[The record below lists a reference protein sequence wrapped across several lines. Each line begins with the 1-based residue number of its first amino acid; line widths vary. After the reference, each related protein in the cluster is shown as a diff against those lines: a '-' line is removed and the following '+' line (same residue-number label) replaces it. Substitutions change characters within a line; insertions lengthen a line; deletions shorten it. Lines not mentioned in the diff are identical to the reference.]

1 MDSNNYNSVLMKDK
15 LPYYFRIKIY
25 ACVAVA
31 FICLAY
37 FIFKWGHP
45 IEMFND
51 DYVVDKDLW
60 SAYGDFT
67 GGVLGTIFAF
77 VGVVLMVETFK
88 YQNKATK
95 ESLYKTERQRFHDLF
110 FELLKLYQSQVSEMC
125 CERLKSV
132 YEEGEKKVKVD
143 QYNNKDFFDIEKQIL
158 QSKYRNIKNYEENRK
173 RAVNYYMLFYTANH
187 TKLGA
192 YFRTIYRI
200 YDLIDSSKLR
210 ECDKKDYLKI
220 IRAQFTESELFFIRY
235 NAMCING
242 SKLIYYINKYNIL
255 KHLPTFELL
264 EFKDWWQSLSQIE
277 RTGINIFFTILRSTI
292 QKHFIKMPNETESVK
307 LGCGEDR
314 YQPEI
319 HFKGSYDVE
328 LVIKIDSSKINKYNE
343 YAGLKIIE
351 SKRLQQLLD
360 CYIKEIFI
368 YSNFEEFND
377 MNLVKTYSDSV
388 QVQGYITTINSG
400 IKNTDKKSLVVKNI
414 NFKS

>member
-1 MDSNNYNSVLMKDK
+1 MKDK

-25 ACVAVA
+25 ACIAVA
-31 FICLAY
+31 FICLVY

-125 CERLKSV
+125 GERLKLV
-132 YEEGEKKVKVD
+132 NEEGDKKNKVD
-143 QYNNKDFFDIEKQIL
+143 QYDNKDFFDIEKQIL

-210 ECDKKDYLKI
+210 ECEKKDYLKGC
-220 IRAQFTESELFFIRY
+220 S
-235 NAMCING
+235 IN
-242 SKLIYYINKYNIL
+242 
-255 KHLPTFELL
+255 
-264 EFKDWWQSLSQIE
+264 
-277 RTGINIFFTILRSTI
+277 
-292 QKHFIKMPNETESVK
+292 
-307 LGCGEDR
+307 
-314 YQPEI
+314 
-319 HFKGSYDVE
+319 
-328 LVIKIDSSKINKYNE
+328 
-343 YAGLKIIE
+343 
-351 SKRLQQLLD
+351 
-360 CYIKEIFI
+360 
-368 YSNFEEFND
+368 
-377 MNLVKTYSDSV
+377 
-388 QVQGYITTINSG
+388 
-400 IKNTDKKSLVVKNI
+400 
-414 NFKS
+414 

>member
-1 MDSNNYNSVLMKDK
+1 
-15 LPYYFRIKIY
+15 
-25 ACVAVA
+25 
-31 FICLAY
+31 
-37 FIFKWGHP
+37 
-45 IEMFND
+45 MFND

-125 CERLKSV
+125 GERLKPV
-132 YEEGEKKVKVD
+132 YEEGEKKFKVE
-143 QYNNKDFFDIEKQIL
+143 QYNNKEFFDIEKQIL

-220 IRAQFTESELFFIRY
+220 
-235 NAMCING
+235 M
-242 SKLIYYINKYNIL
+242 
-255 KHLPTFELL
+255 
-264 EFKDWWQSLSQIE
+264 
-277 RTGINIFFTILRSTI
+277 
-292 QKHFIKMPNETESVK
+292 M
-307 LGCGEDR
+307 
-314 YQPEI
+314 
-319 HFKGSYDVE
+319 
-328 LVIKIDSSKINKYNE
+328 
-343 YAGLKIIE
+343 
-351 SKRLQQLLD
+351 LD
-360 CYIKEIFI
+360 
-368 YSNFEEFND
+368 
-377 MNLVKTYSDSV
+377 
-388 QVQGYITTINSG
+388 
-400 IKNTDKKSLVVKNI
+400 
-414 NFKS
+414 